1 VDSGGKGGEMTSHD
15 YVPATPA
22 EARAWIRTLMPENSH
37 DAELVLSELVTNA
50 VMHGTGPVRCTATID
65 VDAITL
71 QVSQPAGSAV
81 HIPRDADGDAIG
93 GRGLSIVDA
102 VSETW
107 GTRFDGAYF
116 TAWATLPIH

>member
-1 VDSGGKGGEMTSHD
+1 MGSHE

-22 EARAWIRTLMPENSH
+22 DARAWLRTLLPENSH

-50 VMHGTGPVRCTATID
+50 VIHGTGPVRCTATID
-65 VDAITL
+65 ADAITL
-71 QVSQPAGSAV
+71 EVSQPAVGAI
-81 HIPRDADGDAIG
+81 HIPSAAEGDAIG
-93 GRGLSIVDA
+93 GRGLSIVEA

-107 GTRFDGAYF
+107 GTRFDGAHF